1 MMKNNIWIKT
11 GIFKMIKNIFDK
23 KEKNEEYNTKLE
35 ETKKEDNVI
44 NEFKQE
50 RKIAELQKKY
60 ENNVIIEE
68 DLTETEK
75 ENLVKLYKEQIDTI
89 ENNIQ
94 TELTELDFYK
104 QKIILARKKAKMQ

>member
-1 MMKNNIWIKT
+1 MMKNNICIKT

-35 ETKKEDNVI
+35 KIKKEDNVI

-60 ENNVIIEE
+60 ENNVIREE

-94 TELTELDFYK
+94 TELTKLDFYK

>member
-23 KEKNEEYNTKLE
+23 KEKNKEYNTKLE

-50 RKIAELQKKY
+50 RKMAELQEKY
-60 ENNVIIEE
+60 ENNVIREE

-94 TELTELDFYK
+94 TELTKLDFYK

>member
-35 ETKKEDNVI
+35 KIKKEDNVI

-94 TELTELDFYK
+94 TELTKLDFYK

>member
-23 KEKNEEYNTKLE
+23 KEKNKEYNTKLE